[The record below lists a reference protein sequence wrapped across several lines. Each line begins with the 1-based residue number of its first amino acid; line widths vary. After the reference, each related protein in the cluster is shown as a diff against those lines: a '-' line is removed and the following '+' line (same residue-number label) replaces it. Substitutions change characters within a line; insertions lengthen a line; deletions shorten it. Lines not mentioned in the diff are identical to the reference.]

1 LRKKRIIIAG
11 GGTGGHIF
19 PAVAI
24 ANALKKLSSDVEILF
39 VGANG
44 KMEMEKVP
52 KEGYKIIGLDIAGM
66 NRSNMLKNLSLPMK
80 LIKSMSQA
88 KKVINDFKPDVCVGV
103 GGYASF
109 PILIAAQKRNMPTVI
124 QEQNSFAGKSNKI
137 LGKKAKAIITG
148 YERMGKFFPIDKIT
162 HTGNPVRSVIQ
173 DMNVSQEAAY
183 KFFDLNADKKTLFVF
198 GGSLGAQ
205 SINEALLA
213 CIDKIAT
220 KDIQIIWQTGK
231 AFFEKV
237 KEATAQMPQV
247 KVFDFLREMEMAYT
261 AADVIVSRAGAL
273 SIAELSI
280 VGKPVVFVPYPHAAE
295 DHQTHNAMSLVSKN
309 AARLIKDHEVSQK
322 ILASVM
328 EIFDNEHLQKELIE
342 NIKPFARKNADE
354 VIANKILELIA

>member
-1 LRKKRIIIAG
+1 MSKRIIIAG

-24 ANALKKLSSDVEILF
+24 ANALKKLRSGVEILF

-52 KEGYKIIGLDIAGM
+52 REGYEIIGLDIAGM
-66 NRSNMLKNLSLPMK
+66 NRSNMLKNVTLPFK
-80 LIKSMSQA
+80 LVKSVLQA
-88 KKVINDFKPDVCVGV
+88 RKVIADFKPDVCVGV

-109 PILIAAQKRNMPTVI
+109 PILRAAQKQGIPTVL

-137 LGKKAKAIITG
+137 LGKKAKAIFTG
-148 YERMGKFFPIDKIT
+148 YEGMGKFFPKESIT
-162 HTGNPVRSVIQ
+162 YTGNPVRSVIE
-173 DMNVSQEAAY
+173 DMNVNREEAY
-183 KFFDLNADKKTLFVF
+183 KFFGLDSNKKTLFVF

-205 SINEALLA
+205 SINEALLV
-213 CIDKIAT
+213 CINKIAER
-220 KDIQIIWQTGK
+220 DVQIIWQTGK
-231 AFFEKV
+231 SFAESAKA
-237 KEATAQMPQV
+237 ATAQLTNV

-261 AADVIVSRAGAL
+261 VADLIVSRAGAL

-295 DHQTHNAMSLVSKN
+295 DHQTHNAMALVNKN
-309 AARLIKDHEVSQK
+309 AARLIKDSEVSEK
-322 ILASVM
+322 LFEEVM
-328 EIFDNEHLQKELIE
+328 GLIDNKQLQEELVK

-354 VIANKILELIA
+354 VIAKQILELAG